1 MRTSLLVE
9 IPTLMT
15 MKHGRTLRRELS
27 WRLLQR
33 TNSAMLLVSPIQTS
47 QILSCPRFIKDM
59 IQKWNYIKMTSM
71 EYSPYMVHVFII
83 ENGNQ
88 LHFWVILRMIYNV
101 NICPWISLLGKPEG
115 TTTTSSTEAPISTT
129 ETTATTRFPCDLKI
143 DAVTDGKCM
152 KISWVKSSI
161 WIDNYVFM
169 ITPVLLQYWKLAF
182 YWSQGQMDMFTFSGG
197 VLCIKWDPRES
208 FLAFLA
214 PFGASS
220 QEPRQKMSDQHF
232 ISALKTKWCSLKVRQ
247 IQKRISENT
256 VFENVIQRCQMKS

>member
-1 MRTSLLVE
+1 MKLHKDDIDGIQSLYGTCVYNWERKLV
-9 IPTLMT
+9 MT
-15 MKHGRTLRRELS
+15 
-27 WRLLQR
+27 
-33 TNSAMLLVSPIQTS
+33 I
-47 QILSCPRFIKDM
+47 
-59 IQKWNYIKMTSM
+59 
-71 EYSPYMVHVFII
+71 
-83 ENGNQ
+83 Q
-88 LHFWVILRMIYNV
+88 LHYWVILRMVYNV
-101 NICPWISLLGKPEG
+101 NICSSISLLGKPEG

-169 ITPVLLQYWKLAF
+169 ITLVLLQYWKLAF
-182 YWSQGQMDMFTFSGG
+182 YWSQDQMDIFTFSGG